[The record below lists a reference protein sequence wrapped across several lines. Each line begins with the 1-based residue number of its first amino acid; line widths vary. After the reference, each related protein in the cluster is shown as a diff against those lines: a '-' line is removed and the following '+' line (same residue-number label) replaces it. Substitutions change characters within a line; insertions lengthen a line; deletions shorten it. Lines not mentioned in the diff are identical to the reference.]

1 MKALLLFGSILFMSL
16 PNIAIAQ
23 EQVKDSSSSQLYSI
37 KKNDNTEYIGKILKD
52 DGREVLIETET
63 LGKIYIAKSDIK
75 SMIKIQDKS
84 KIVAGEYVVEG
95 PFTTRYCFTTN
106 ALSIK
111 KGENYTKIS
120 VYGPEVHFA
129 LTDNFSLGFMSTWIG
144 SPLMLAAKYSF
155 KTKNEKV
162 NYSVGTLMGSSGY
175 LFGFRGFMGL
185 HFANITYGSRKSNI
199 TFSGGYTYFKTG
211 RNITIYNE
219 GTYTDLSSNNY
230 GYNSHSHTGPAA
242 LMQGP
247 IASVA
252 GIFKVGAKASLI
264 FDSMFGSLVQE
275 TTTSETT
282 QREISPYI
290 PATYGYD
297 ANNIYREITPSVPAV
312 IEYTTINTKKNLMS
326 AAIMIMPGM
335 RFQSSARSAV
345 QVSLAGVTIIPESG
359 RSISFPVPMLSGF
372 YKF

>member
-1 MKALLLFGSILFMSL
+1 MPRFSRLILFFASILFLSL
-16 PNIAIAQ
+16 PNLTIAQ
-23 EQVKDSSSSQLYSI
+23 EQVKDSSQLYVI
-37 KKNDNTEYIGKILKD
+37 TKNDKTEYIGKILKD

-63 LGKIYIAKSDIK
+63 LGKIYIPKSDIK
-75 SMIKIQDKS
+75 SMIKIQNKS
-84 KIVAGEYVVEG
+84 NIVAGEYIVAG

-106 ALSIK
+106 ALPIK

-175 LFGFRGFMGL
+175 LFSFRGFLGL
-185 HFANITYGSRKSNI
+185 HFANITYGSRQNNI
-199 TFSGGYTYFKTG
+199 TFSGGYTYLKTG
-211 RNITIYNE
+211 RNVTIFE
-219 GTYTDLSSNNY
+219 QGTYTSINSNS
-230 GYNSHSHTGPAA
+230 GYEHSHSGPAA
-242 LMQGP
+242 ITQGP
-247 IASVA
+247 IVSVA

-264 FDSMFGSLVQE
+264 FDSMFGYFAQE
-275 TTTSETT
+275 TTSTKTSEK
-282 QREISPYI
+282 EISPAI
-290 PATYGYD
+290 EAVGYV
-297 ANNIYREITPSVPAV
+297 ANNVWVQLSPYVPAV
-312 IEYTTINTKKNLMS
+312 IEYTTINTKKKLMS

-335 RFQSSARSAV
+335 RFQSSDRTAV
-345 QVSLAGVTIIPESG
+345 QVSLAGVSIIPESG

>member
-1 MKALLLFGSILFMSL
+1 MKALLLFASILFMSL
-16 PNIAIAQ
+16 PNMAIAQ

-63 LGKIYIAKSDIK
+63 LGKIYIPKSDIK

-84 KIVAGEYVVEG
+84 KIVAGEYVVAG

-106 ALSIK
+106 ALPIK

-129 LTDNFSLGFMSTWIG
+129 LTNNFSLGFMSTWIG

-175 LFGFRGFMGL
+175 LFGFRGFLGL
-185 HFANITYGSRKSNI
+185 HFANITYGSRQNNI
-199 TFSGGYTYFKTG
+199 TFAGGYTYLKTG
-211 RNITIYNE
+211 RMIEIYEE
-219 GTYTDLSSNNY
+219 GTYITNNY
-230 GYNSHSHTGPAA
+230 SYQSHSRTGLAPIT
-242 LMQGP
+242 QGP
-247 IASVA
+247 IVSVA

-264 FDSMFGSLVQE
+264 FDSMFGYFAQE
-275 TTTSETT
+275 TTSTKTSEK
-282 QREISPYI
+282 EISPAIEAVYV
-290 PATYGYD
+290 YD
-297 ANNIYREITPSVPAV
+297 ANNVWVQLSPYVPAV
-312 IEYTTINTKKNLMS
+312 IEYTTTNTKKKLMS

-335 RFQSSARSAV
+335 RFQSSDRTAV
-345 QVSLAGVTIIPESG
+345 QVSLAGVSIIPESG

>member
-1 MKALLLFGSILFMSL
+1 MKSLLLFASVLFLSISNL
-16 PNIAIAQ
+16 AIAQ
-23 EQVKDSSSSQLYSI
+23 EYVKDSSSTQLYVI
-37 KKNDNTEYIGKILKD
+37 TKNDNTEYIGKILKD

-63 LGKIYIAKSDIK
+63 LGKIYIPKSDIK
-75 SMIKIQDKS
+75 SMVKIQDKS
-84 KIVAGEYVVEG
+84 KIVEGKYVVAG

-129 LTDNFSLGFMSTWIG
+129 LTDNFSLGFMSTWIC

-155 KTKNEKV
+155 KTKNEKL

-175 LFGFRGFMGL
+175 LFGFRGFLGL
-185 HFANITYGSRKSNI
+185 HFANITYGSRQNNI
-199 TFSGGYTYFKTG
+199 TFAGGYTYLKTG
-211 RNITIYNE
+211 RMIEIYEE
-219 GTYTDLSSNNY
+219 GTYTDLSTSNNY
-230 GYNSHSHTGPAA
+230 GYVSHSHQGLAA
-242 LMQGP
+242 LTQGP
-247 IASVA
+247 IVSVA

-264 FDSMFGSLVQE
+264 FDSMFGYFAQE
-275 TTTSETT
+275 TTSTKTSEK
-282 QREISPYI
+282 EISPAI
-290 PATYGYD
+290 EAVGYV
-297 ANNIYREITPSVPAV
+297 ANNVWVQLSPYVPAV
-312 IEYTTINTKKNLMS
+312 IEYTTINTKKKLMS

-335 RFQSSARSAV
+335 RFQSSDRTAV
-345 QVSLAGVTIIPESG
+345 QVSLAGVSIIPESG

>member
-155 KTKNEKV
+155 KSKN
-162 NYSVGTLMGSSGY
+162 Y
-175 LFGFRGFMGL
+175 
-185 HFANITYGSRKSNI
+185 
-199 TFSGGYTYFKTG
+199 
-211 RNITIYNE
+211 
-219 GTYTDLSSNNY
+219 
-230 GYNSHSHTGPAA
+230 
-242 LMQGP
+242 
-247 IASVA
+247 
-252 GIFKVGAKASLI
+252 
-264 FDSMFGSLVQE
+264 
-275 TTTSETT
+275 
-282 QREISPYI
+282 
-290 PATYGYD
+290 
-297 ANNIYREITPSVPAV
+297 
-312 IEYTTINTKKNLMS
+312 KN
-326 AAIMIMPGM
+326 
-335 RFQSSARSAV
+335 
-345 QVSLAGVTIIPESG
+345 
-359 RSISFPVPMLSGF
+359 
-372 YKF
+372 